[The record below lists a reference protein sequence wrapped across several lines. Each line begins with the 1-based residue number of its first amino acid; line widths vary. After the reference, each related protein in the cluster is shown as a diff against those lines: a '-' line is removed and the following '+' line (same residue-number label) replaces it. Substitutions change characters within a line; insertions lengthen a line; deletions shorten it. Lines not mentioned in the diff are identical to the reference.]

1 MLNELLQTVKQTKF
15 SRFIHMLTLPRS
27 WLQLRKS
34 KLQSN
39 LKLLKDEQ
47 FWFLVTN
54 DLQFAPQCLPT
65 YKDIFMN
72 ILIIVITMI
81 LRWCSIFCIDKSGVI
96 CLLKRYCNNRRTLC
110 TMIRLGFTLKY
121 SFTQW
126 LAFSALLAAIS
137 SRCKLVHRKVLLL

>member
-1 MLNELLQTVKQTKF
+1 
-15 SRFIHMLTLPRS
+15 
-27 WLQLRKS
+27 
-34 KLQSN
+34 
-39 LKLLKDEQ
+39 
-47 FWFLVTN
+47 
-54 DLQFAPQCLPT
+54 
-65 YKDIFMN
+65 MN

-137 SRCKLVHRKVLLL
+137 SRCKLVHRKVLLLWRKNLTWTILDKILYFPCNTNACLFTKFYIHSLSKSTFIHSKFGVGSLGIYKITTI